1 MAKSTGSDVVVFLF
15 TFSSLSLLLIRLNNF
30 FDPRLLVL
38 IHASASFSSNTCLPF
53 QTCSR
58 SVAVRLTDAA
68 TQTSSDMETSTDA
81 QQNLTLCRWGKDAK
95 QKSSAEVKAGQGE
108 VARIHLEVSL
118 TSLQVF
124 AVSISTQHAAGR

>member
-1 MAKSTGSDVVVFLF
+1 MH
-15 TFSSLSLLLIRLNNF
+15 
-30 FDPRLLVL
+30 PRLLVL
-38 IHASASFSSNTCLPF
+38 IHALHACPF
-53 QTCSR
+53 KPRSR

-95 QKSSAEVKAGQGE
+95 QKSSAEVKSGQGE

-124 AVSISTQHAAGR
+124 HVSISTQHAAGRTDSITYDCL